1 MSRWASFVVLTV
13 AALVLFAVGWMIPAH
28 LRATNAAVLAQ
39 AGKDTP
45 SLADHGAVLIDTARI
60 GPARMLLDAGESRRF
75 PGLQPLAQSIR
86 TSSGD
91 ASLLTWGEAAP
102 PFASAFRIEPAGA
115 TNRPFTDLVLR
126 SGNREKLLEFIA
138 HSPLPAVR
146 ELRLTRQITNTYTFS
161 PSSSASGQAFDT
173 AIAICGALMSE
184 NKLTPD
190 MANSVVTLA
199 RGANQAGKSARFEQL
214 LLDFMSLG
222 QRMDWGT
229 LSAFVEHMD
238 DAETLRVSAAL
249 ARGAGRDLPV
259 LFAGVELSGRP
270 ADVCKFL
277 TKFGQTGLP
286 DLGASLRYGVGGIR
300 TLLER
305 NERLYQGKVNST
317 LARFVPFGT
326 FAALELN
333 AHWVALGL
341 KWILYLGAGFLLA
354 LAVHFA
360 LPAVVPLER
369 PLQVRG
375 FHVAREVLFGLGFL
389 VAVLLLS
396 EPYLSQDTQRVD
408 FPFRVRLPVVQAN
421 NVVSSLKNANL
432 TSFMQQM
439 SLLTLLLFF
448 VLQALIYTACLFKLA
463 EIRRQN
469 VGPRMKLKLLENE
482 DHLFDAGL
490 YLGFVGTI
498 ISLILV
504 SLGVIR
510 PSLMAAYSSTSFGI
524 IFVSIFKIFHLR
536 PTRRRLLLEADA
548 LQGEATAVAAGTFA
562 TQS

>member
-1 MSRWASFVVLTV
+1 MSRWATFAALTV
-13 AALVLFAVGWMIPAH
+13 VALVLFALGWMIPAH
-28 LRATNAAVLAQ
+28 LRSTDAAVLAR
-39 AGKDTP
+39 AGKEAP
-45 SLADHGAVLIDTARI
+45 SLAEHGAVLLDTARV
-60 GPARMLLDAGESRRF
+60 GPARMLLEAGESRGVA
-75 PGLQPLAQSIR
+75 GLEQLRQGIR
-86 TSSGD
+86 SAVTD
-91 ASLLTWGEAAP
+91 ASLLAWGEAAP
-102 PFASAFRIEPAGA
+102 PFASVFRIEPAGA
-115 TNRPFTDLVLR
+115 TNRRPFTELVLR
-126 SGNREKLLEFIA
+126 SGNRERLLEFIA

-146 ELRLTRQITNTYTFS
+146 EMRVSRQMTNTYTFA
-161 PSSSASGQAFDT
+161 PSSSSSGQAYDT
-173 AIAICGALMSE
+173 AVGICGALLAE
-184 NKLTPD
+184 NKLTPG

-199 RGANQAGKSARFEQL
+199 REANQTGKSPRFEQL

-229 LSAFVEHMD
+229 LSAFVEHME

-249 ARGAGRDLPV
+249 ARGAGAELAV
-259 LFAGVELSGRP
+259 LFSAVELSGRP
-270 ADVCKFL
+270 AEVCRFL
-277 TKFGQTGLP
+277 TAFSQTGMR
-286 DLGASLRYGVGGIR
+286 DLGASLRYGVGGVR

-305 NERLYQGKVNST
+305 NERLYEGKVNSV
-317 LARFVPFGT
+317 LARFLPFGS
-326 FAALELN
+326 FASLELK
-333 AHWVALGL
+333 AHWVALGI
-341 KWILYLGAGFLLA
+341 KWLLYFAAGFLLA
-354 LAVHFA
+354 LAVHFS
-360 LPAVVPLER
+360 LPAVAPLEK

-389 VAVLLLS
+389 VVILLFT
-396 EPYLSQDTQRVD
+396 EPFLSQDSQRVD
-408 FPFRVRLPVVQAN
+408 FPFRVRLPVQAD
-421 NVVSSLKNANL
+421 VVSSLKNANL

-448 VLQALIYTACLFKLA
+448 VIQALIYTACLFKLA

-504 SLGVIR
+504 SLGVIK

-524 IFVSIFKIFHLR
+524 IFVSVFKIFHLR
-536 PTRRRLLLEADA
+536 PTRRKLLLQADA
-548 LQGEATAVAAGTFA
+548 GLDEPPAGTSRAAYA